1 MGFYSPSCTQN
12 RLEEEMEL
20 KEFFLKQLEQE
31 TNLTRKVIERVPEGR
46 NDWKPHPKSMALGY
60 LAALVAAMPGWVAF
74 MIEGDELNFEDPSSD
89 KFRTRAVETRSEL
102 AHLLDDGL
110 AKAKRALEG
119 TDEKHLNDRWRL
131 VSGNRVLAEGPRY
144 VMISDAVFSH
154 LAHHRGQLTVYL
166 RLNDAAVPAL
176 YGPSADEGH

>member
-1 MGFYSPSCTQN
+1 
-12 RLEEEMEL
+12 MEL

-102 AHLLDDGL
+102 THLLDDGF

-119 TDEKHLNDRWRL
+119 TDEKHLNEGWRL

>member
-1 MGFYSPSCTQN
+1 
-12 RLEEEMEL
+12 MEL

-31 TNLTRKVIERVPEGR
+31 TALTRKTIERVPEGR
-46 NDWKPHPKSMALGY
+46 NDWKPHQKSMALGY

-74 MIEGDELNFEDPSSD
+74 MIEGDELNFEDPSAD
-89 KFRTRAVETRSEL
+89 KFRTRAVDTRAEL
-102 AHLLDDGL
+102 MALLDEGF

-119 TDEKHLNDRWRL
+119 TDEQHLHGRWRL
-131 VSGNRVLAEGPRY
+131 MSGNRVLAENARY

-166 RLNDAAVPAL
+166 RLNEAAVPAL
-176 YGPSADEGH
+176 YGPSADEGQSIG

>member
-1 MGFYSPSCTQN
+1 
-12 RLEEEMEL
+12 MEL

-31 TNLTRKVIERVPEGR
+31 TALTRKTIERVPEGR
-46 NDWKPHPKSMALGY
+46 NDWKPHQKSMALGY

-74 MIEGDELNFEDPSSD
+74 MIEGDELNFEDPSAD
-89 KFRTRAVETRSEL
+89 KFRTRAVDTRAEL
-102 AHLLDDGL
+102 MALLDEGS

-119 TDEKHLNDRWRL
+119 TDEQHLHGRWRL
-131 VSGNRVLAEGPRY
+131 MSGNRVLAENARY

-166 RLNDAAVPAL
+166 RLNEAAVPAL
-176 YGPSADEGH
+176 YGPSADEGQQIG